1 MTTLLIAVG
10 ALVLAVIAIAV
21 IDPSGRSTPPSVGR
35 SLL

>member
-21 IDPSGRSTPPSVGR
+21 IDPSGLWRA
-35 SLL
+35 L

>member
-21 IDPSGRSTPPSVGR
+21 IDPRGISPR
-35 SLL
+35 L